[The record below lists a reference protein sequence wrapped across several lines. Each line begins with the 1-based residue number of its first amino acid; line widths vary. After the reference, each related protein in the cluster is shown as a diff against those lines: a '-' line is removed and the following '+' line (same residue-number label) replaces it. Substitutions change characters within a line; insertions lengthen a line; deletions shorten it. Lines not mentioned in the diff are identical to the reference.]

1 MPEQRIGDLLNLGE
15 KSERMLVAAGIKTV
29 TQLQQL
35 GAVQAYLQVRDSGQ
49 PVSLNLLYALE
60 GALTSTHWNRLPAE
74 VRESL
79 LMAVD
84 AAGNESC

>member
-15 KSERMLVAAGIKTV
+15 KSGRMLVAAGIKTV

-60 GALTSTHWNRLPAE
+60 GALSNTHWNRLPAE
-74 VRESL
+74 VREAL

-84 AAGNESC
+84 AASAPD

>member
-1 MPEQRIGDLLNLGE
+1 MSEQRIRDLLNLGE
-15 KSERMLVAAGIKTV
+15 KSEHMLAAAGIETV

-35 GAVQAYLQVRDSGQ
+35 GAVQAYLQVRDSGV

-60 GALTSTHWNRLPAE
+60 GALTNTHWNRLPTD

-84 AAGNESC
+84 AANANPR

>member
-1 MPEQRIGDLLNLGE
+1 MNAQRIRDLLNLGE
-15 KSERMLVAAGIKTV
+15 KSERMLAAAGIDTV
-29 TQLQQL
+29 AQLKQL
-35 GAVQAYLQVRDSGQ
+35 GAVQAYLQVRDSGV

-60 GALTSTHWNRLPAE
+60 GALSGRHWNRLPAD

-84 AAGNESC
+84 AADASPR